1 MQEVLEAAGI
11 VPSDTKTYAT
21 SDIEDVLA
29 KEWGAKPEVMCYCP
43 NGKWQKTCD
52 TALIDSV
59 RPCGAAACSLHH
71 NFGVEL
77 RPIVCWRRS

>member
-21 SDIEDVLA
+21 SDIKDALA
-29 KEWGAKPEVMCYCP
+29 KAWGAMPEVMCYCP

-59 RPCGAAACSLHH
+59 GSCAAVRGCCVQLASCFLVL
-71 NFGVEL
+71 N
-77 RPIVCWRRS
+77 